1 MADGKLDISE
11 TGKNTQVPAV
21 EFKNV
26 CLKYAGGGEEALTD
40 INFSVM
46 PGETVGVI
54 GGTGSGKSSLVNMI
68 HVWFPLRRCAA
79 EDIHR
84 NPFRN
89 LSNLEV
95 FPRQTVL
102 RIMQCLSTASVRI

>member
-1 MADGKLDISE
+1 MENLIYLKQ
-11 TGKNTQVPAV
+11 GKNTQVPAV

-68 HVWFPLRRCAA
+68 ARFM
-79 EDIHR
+79 
-84 NPFRN
+84 
-89 LSNLEV
+89 
-95 FPRQTVL
+95 
-102 RIMQCLSTASVRI
+102 MQQRAK